1 MSASSRACY
10 RLLRHYKYQ
19 LRDDFAVRIDLE
31 PSEPV
36 AHPFVSLGQGG
47 LLTLRAG
54 YAWDGPSGPAID
66 TRNFMRA
73 SLVHDAL
80 YQLMRLGLLDHRA
93 WRRRADEIL
102 RTLCLEDGMSAWRAG
117 LAYHA
122 VRLFGAHHAV
132 PRTHH
137 DAPVTCVP
145 ETKS

>member
-1 MSASSRACY
+1 MTASDRACY
-10 RLLRHYKYQ
+10 RLLRSYKYQ
-19 LRDDFAVRIDLE
+19 LRDDYAVRIDLTPPE
-31 PSEPV
+31 PI
-36 AHPFVSLGQGG
+36 AHPFVSLGQDG

-80 YQLMRLGLLDHRA
+80 YQLMRLGLLDHRT
-93 WRRRADEIL
+93 WRRSADGIL
-102 RTLCLEDGMSAWRAG
+102 RTLCLEDGMSALRAG

-132 PRTHH
+132 PRAHG

-145 ETKS
+145 ETES